1 MEETIKPRRGAGI
14 QAGDLSPV
22 LKFWQWFTDHNE
34 QLVALGDLEDKER
47 EQLENALQYQLTK
60 YCDGLSYEI
69 GDATANGRTLTFTA
83 EGDTDL
89 FRYVVELVDNAPD
102 LDWWEF
108 VAFKQPMGTEL
119 KVRFDHY
126 LFDTRKM
133 YFQQLE
139 CEEEPDMLG
148 LRIAVPTPNSSPK
161 LGEVP
166 VVPTLNSSPKLGEV
180 PEGRRSVSDD
190 EDFQVGVYVTLE
202 ALIGEFDCAT
212 LIGYMETVPVPDEPF
227 KAGFQPL
234 DDLPKFVEWFKRKR
248 DE

>member
-1 MEETIKPRRGAGI
+1 MDKVE
-14 QAGDLSPV
+14 
-22 LKFWQWFTDHNE
+22 KFWAWFIDHNE
-34 QLVALGDLEDKER
+34 QLVSLGDLEDKER

-83 EGDTDL
+83 EGDSDL
-89 FRYVVELVDNAPD
+89 FRYVVELVDAAPD

-119 KVRFDHY
+119 KVRFDRY

-139 CEEEPDMLG
+139 CEEEPEMLG
-148 LRIAVPTPNSSPK
+148 LRIAV
-161 LGEVP
+161 
-166 VVPTLNSSPKLGEV
+166 
-180 PEGRRSVSDD
+180 EGSYPDD

-202 ALIGEFDCAT
+202 ALMGEFDCAT
-212 LIGYMETVPVPDEPF
+212 MVGYMETVPVPEEPF
-227 KAGFQPL
+227 TAGFQKL
-234 DDLPKFVEWFKRKR
+234 DDLPKFVEWFKAKR

>member
-1 MEETIKPRRGAGI
+1 MDKTA
-14 QAGDLSPV
+14 
-22 LKFWQWFTDHNE
+22 KFWQWFIDHNE
-34 QLVALGDLEDKER
+34 QLVAMGDLEDKER
-47 EQLENALQYQLTK
+47 QELCNALQYQLTK

-69 GDATANGRTLTFTA
+69 GDATANGRTMTFTA

-119 KVRFDHY
+119 KVRFDQY

-139 CEEEPDMLG
+139 CEEEPEMLG
-148 LRIAVPTPNSSPK
+148 LRIAV
-161 LGEVP
+161 
-166 VVPTLNSSPKLGEV
+166 
-180 PEGRRSVSDD
+180 EGSKPDD

-212 LIGYMETVPVPDEPF
+212 MIGYMETVPIPDEPF
-227 KAGFQPL
+227 KAGFQAL

>member
-1 MEETIKPRRGAGI
+1 MEKKDI
-14 QAGDLSPV
+14 
-22 LKFWQWFTDHNE
+22 FWQWFTDHNE
-34 QLVALGDLEDKER
+34 ELVALGDLSDKQCHE
-47 EQLENALQYQLTK
+47 LENALQYQLTK
-60 YCDGLSYEI
+60 YCDGLTYEI

-89 FRYVVELVDNAPD
+89 FRYVVELVDAAPD
-102 LDWWEF
+102 IDWWEF

-119 KVRFDHY
+119 KVRFDRY

-139 CEEEPDMLG
+139 CEEEPEMLG
-148 LRIAVPTPNSSPK
+148 LRIAV
-161 LGEVP
+161 
-166 VVPTLNSSPKLGEV
+166 
-180 PEGRRSVSDD
+180 EGSKPDD

-212 LIGYMETVPVPDEPF
+212 LIGYMETVSVPEEPF
-227 KAGFQPL
+227 KSGFQSL
-234 DDLPKFVEWFKRKR
+234 DDLPKFVEWFKAKR

>member
-1 MEETIKPRRGAGI
+1 MNKLEM
-14 QAGDLSPV
+14 
-22 LKFWQWFTDHNE
+22 FWQWFTDHNE
-34 QLVALGDLEDKER
+34 QLVMLNDLDDKER
-47 EQLENALQYQLTK
+47 GELLNALQQQLTK
-60 YCDGLSYEI
+60 YCDGLAFDMGEP
-69 GDATANGRTLTFTA
+69 TANGRMLTFTA

-102 LDWWEF
+102 LDWWQF
-108 VAFKQPMGTEL
+108 MAFKQPMGTEL
-119 KVRFDHY
+119 KVRFDKY
-126 LFDTRKM
+126 VFDTRKM

-139 CEEEPDMLG
+139 CEEEPEMLG
-148 LRIAVPTPNSSPK
+148 LRIAV
-161 LGEVP
+161 
-166 VVPTLNSSPKLGEV
+166 
-180 PEGRRSVSDD
+180 EGSKPDD

-212 LIGYMETVPVPDEPF
+212 LVGYMETVPVPDEPF

>member
-1 MEETIKPRRGAGI
+1 MIMEKVE
-14 QAGDLSPV
+14 
-22 LKFWQWFTDHNE
+22 KFWQWFQDHNE
-34 QLVALGDLEDKER
+34 ELVAMGDLEEKDR

-60 YCDGLSYEI
+60 YCDGLTYEI

-119 KVRFDHY
+119 KVRFDQY

-139 CEEEPDMLG
+139 CEEELDMLG
-148 LRIAVPTPNSSPK
+148 LRIAV
-161 LGEVP
+161 
-166 VVPTLNSSPKLGEV
+166 
-180 PEGRRSVSDD
+180 EGSKPDD

-212 LIGYMETVPVPDEPF
+212 LIGYMETVPIPDEPF
-227 KAGFQPL
+227 KAGFQAL

>member
-1 MEETIKPRRGAGI
+1 MDKIE
-14 QAGDLSPV
+14 Q
-22 LKFWQWFTDHNE
+22 FWQWFIDHNE
-34 QLVALGDLEDKER
+34 QLTAIGDLDEKSRTE
-47 EQLENALQYQLTK
+47 LENALQYQLTK
-60 YCDGLSYEI
+60 YCDGLGYEL

-89 FRYVVELVDNAPD
+89 FRYVVELVDASPD

-119 KVRFDHY
+119 KVRFDRY

-139 CEEEPDMLG
+139 CEEEPEMLG
-148 LRIAVPTPNSSPK
+148 LRIAV
-161 LGEVP
+161 
-166 VVPTLNSSPKLGEV
+166 
-180 PEGRRSVSDD
+180 EGSKPDD

-212 LIGYMETVPVPDEPF
+212 LIGYMETAPVPEEPF
-227 KAGFQPL
+227 KCGYQKL
-234 DDLPKFVEWFKRKR
+234 DDLPKFVDWFKAKR
-248 DE
+248 DAE

>member
-1 MEETIKPRRGAGI
+1 MEKKEI
-14 QAGDLSPV
+14 
-22 LKFWQWFTDHNE
+22 FWQWFTDHNDE
-34 QLVALGDLEDKER
+34 LVALGDLDDKQR
-47 EQLENALQYQLTK
+47 GQLENALQHQLTK
-60 YCDGLSYEI
+60 YCDGLTYEI

-89 FRYVVELVDNAPD
+89 FRYVVELVDAAPD

-119 KVRFDHY
+119 KVRFDRY

-139 CEEEPDMLG
+139 CEEEPEMLG
-148 LRIAVPTPNSSPK
+148 LRIAV
-161 LGEVP
+161 
-166 VVPTLNSSPKLGEV
+166 
-180 PEGRRSVSDD
+180 EGSNPDD

-202 ALIGEFDCAT
+202 ALMGEFDCAT
-212 LIGYMETVPVPDEPF
+212 LIGYMETVPLPDEPF
-227 KAGFQPL
+227 KAGFQKL

>member
-1 MEETIKPRRGAGI
+1 MEKAE
-14 QAGDLSPV
+14 V
-22 LKFWQWFTDHNE
+22 FWKWFEDHNE
-34 QLVALGDLEDKER
+34 QLVAMGDLEEKER
-47 EQLENALQYQLTK
+47 TELENALQYQLTK
-60 YCDGLSYEI
+60 YCNGLTYEI

-89 FRYVVELVDNAPD
+89 FRYVVELVDAAPD

-119 KVRFDHY
+119 KVRFDRWV
-126 LFDTRKM
+126 FDTRKM
-133 YFQQLE
+133 YFEQLE

-148 LRIAVPTPNSSPK
+148 LRIAVEGSQ
-161 LGEVP
+161 
-166 VVPTLNSSPKLGEV
+166 
-180 PEGRRSVSDD
+180 PEN

-202 ALIGEFDCAT
+202 ALMGEFDCAT
-212 LIGYMETVPVPDEPF
+212 LVGYMETVPVPAEPF
-227 KAGFQPL
+227 KSGFQRL

>member
-1 MEETIKPRRGAGI
+1 MEKKEI
-14 QAGDLSPV
+14 
-22 LKFWQWFTDHNE
+22 FWQWFTDHNDE
-34 QLVALGDLEDKER
+34 LVALGDLDDKQR
-47 EQLENALQYQLTK
+47 GQLENALQHQLTK
-60 YCDGLSYEI
+60 YCDGLTYEI

-89 FRYVVELVDNAPD
+89 FRYVVELVDAAPD

-119 KVRFDHY
+119 KVRFDRY

-139 CEEEPDMLG
+139 CEEEPEMLG
-148 LRIAVPTPNSSPK
+148 LRIAV
-161 LGEVP
+161 
-166 VVPTLNSSPKLGEV
+166 
-180 PEGRRSVSDD
+180 EGSNPDD

-212 LIGYMETVPVPDEPF
+212 LVGYMETVAVPEEPF
-227 KAGFQPL
+227 KNGFQHL
-234 DDLPKFVEWFKRKR
+234 DDLPKFVDWFKAKR

>member
-1 MEETIKPRRGAGI
+1 MDKTA
-14 QAGDLSPV
+14 
-22 LKFWQWFTDHNE
+22 KFWQWFIDHNE
-34 QLVALGDLEDKER
+34 QLVAMGDLEDKER
-47 EQLENALQYQLTK
+47 QELCNALQYQLTK
-60 YCDGLSYEI
+60 YCNGLSYEI
-69 GDATANGRTLTFTA
+69 GDATANGRTMTFTA

-89 FRYVVELVDNAPD
+89 FRHVVELVDNAPD

-119 KVRFDHY
+119 KVRFDQY

-139 CEEEPDMLG
+139 CEEEPEMLG
-148 LRIAVPTPNSSPK
+148 LRIAV
-161 LGEVP
+161 
-166 VVPTLNSSPKLGEV
+166 
-180 PEGRRSVSDD
+180 EGSKPDD

-212 LIGYMETVPVPDEPF
+212 LIGYMETVPIPDEPF
-227 KAGFQPL
+227 KAGFQAL

>member
-1 MEETIKPRRGAGI
+1 MEKIE
-14 QAGDLSPV
+14 
-22 LKFWQWFTDHNE
+22 KFWQWFQDHNE
-34 QLVALGDLEDKER
+34 QLVMLNDLDEKDR

-60 YCDGLSYEI
+60 YCAGLAYEM
-69 GDATANGRTLTFTA
+69 GDPTPNGRTLTFTA

-89 FRYVVELVDNAPD
+89 FRYVVELVDAAPD

-119 KVRFDHY
+119 KVRFDRY

-148 LRIAVPTPNSSPK
+148 LRIAVEDSKP
-161 LGEVP
+161 
-166 VVPTLNSSPKLGEV
+166 
-180 PEGRRSVSDD
+180 DD

-227 KAGFQPL
+227 KAGFQAL
-234 DDLPKFVEWFKRKR
+234 DDLPKFVDWFKAKR

>member
-1 MEETIKPRRGAGI
+1 MDKIE
-14 QAGDLSPV
+14 Q
-22 LKFWQWFTDHNE
+22 FWQWFMDHNE
-34 QLVALGDLEDKER
+34 QLTAIGDLDEKGRSE
-47 EQLENALQYQLTK
+47 LENALQYQLTK
-60 YCDGLSYEI
+60 YCDGLGYEL

-89 FRYVVELVDNAPD
+89 FRYVVELVDAAPD

-119 KVRFDHY
+119 KVRFDRY

-139 CEEEPDMLG
+139 CEEEPEMLG
-148 LRIAVPTPNSSPK
+148 LRIAV
-161 LGEVP
+161 
-166 VVPTLNSSPKLGEV
+166 
-180 PEGRRSVSDD
+180 EGSKPDD

-212 LIGYMETVPVPDEPF
+212 LIGYMETVPVPAEPF
-227 KAGFQPL
+227 KAGFQAL
-234 DDLPKFVEWFKRKR
+234 DDLPKFVEWFKAKR
-248 DE
+248 DQ